1 MKRNDFEIIGERLNR
16 SKINFGNNIKEAG
29 NYEVISDESPLKL
42 ISFNY
47 DRGESKM
54 SYFSE
59 SEIKSTLKYQKI
71 DFIANKK
78 NILSKKATLS
88 SSKNKISLF
97 FIALAIFLLLIEL
110 ILLRTWNI

>member
-1 MKRNDFEIIGERLNR
+1 
-16 SKINFGNNIKEAG
+16 
-29 NYEVISDESPLKL
+29 
-42 ISFNY
+42 
-47 DRGESKM
+47 M

-59 SEIKSTLKYQKI
+59 SEIKSILKHQKI

-88 SSKNKISLF
+88 SSQNKISLF

-110 ILLRTWNI
+110 ILLRMWNI